1 MITRITAAVVAA
13 LLVGGSSGAFAAAM
27 DHDPTTGLNTYY
39 YYGPISELPKHLPL
53 KEGASKYIPG
63 TQDTAKKQATPAASQ
78 QQGAARRQ
86 KTPVYLLENRGPTSG
101 GATVAPAGNSSDK
114 ASGHLW

>member
-13 LLVGGSSGAFAAAM
+13 LFIGSGSGALAAAM

-53 KEGASKYIPG
+53 KEGASKYG
-63 TQDTAKKQATPAASQ
+63 TAPQGAAKKQATPAAPQ
-78 QQGAARRQ
+78 QNAVRKQT
-86 KTPVYLLENRGPTSG
+86 TPVYLLENRGPTNSG
-101 GATVAPAGNSSDK
+101 APIAPAGNFNDK
-114 ASGHLW
+114 GSGHLW